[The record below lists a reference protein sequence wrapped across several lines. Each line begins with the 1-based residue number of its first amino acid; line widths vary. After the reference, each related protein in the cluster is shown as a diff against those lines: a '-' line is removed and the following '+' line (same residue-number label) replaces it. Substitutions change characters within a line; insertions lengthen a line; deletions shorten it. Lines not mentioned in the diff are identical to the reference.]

1 MVSLSLKTI
10 HTLSLGAGGLRSRVK
25 RTAGK
30 GCLGMLLG
38 YKIWSFFQWL
48 LLDTT
53 ALGARLQ
60 TTDSVGQGN
69 RRARIGA
76 AIPWPWLSGW

>member
-38 YKIWSFFQWL
+38 YKI
-48 LLDTT
+48 
-53 ALGARLQ
+53 
-60 TTDSVGQGN
+60 
-69 RRARIGA
+69 
-76 AIPWPWLSGW
+76 